1 MILMAELVDGVK
13 CKVVDWYVV
22 SEKLLIEVEHPD
34 GTFSIVKCHLNDCRR
49 LYWENGETIYENKA
63 S

>member
-22 SEKLLIEVEHPD
+22 SESLLIEMEHPD
-34 GTFSIVKCHLNDCRR
+34 GTYSIVKCHLDDCKR
-49 LYWENGETIYENKA
+49 LFWKNGETIYEN
-63 S
+63 